1 MKATSINNFQIS
13 IIYLTILCFL
23 FFFAIYDCR
32 SEEAISSFLHIYAD
46 ARGTAMGG
54 AQGTMTGDIYS
65 VYWNPAGLSKILFK
79 EIGATY
85 HRIFQG
91 LNYSFIGYA
100 SPSDYYGTIAG
111 QIFFLGSGPITATY
125 ENLDG
130 SFAGAGGSFS
140 VNDFG
145 LGISQAK
152 NITEN
157 VSYGV
162 SLKLISHRIMDESAF
177 ALAGDIGFIYQPLVE
192 ELKFGA
198 VLQNFSTTYKF
209 LNHKVREPWSIKAGT
224 SYAFSQLPLYLAIDY
239 NMIAGNK
246 DSINLGSEFWVFDI
260 MAIRTGIKLPS
271 PSGLL
276 SCINVGLGFNF
287 FDLYKIDYSFSPD
300 ARLGIT
306 HKFSLLV
313 KF

>member
-1 MKATSINNFQIS
+1 MKTTNLI
-13 IIYLTILCFL
+13 ILCFL
-23 FFFAIYDCR
+23 LVFTICNVNA
-32 SEEAISSFLHIYAD
+32 EEAISSFLHIYAD

-54 AQGTMTGDIYS
+54 AQGTMTGDVYS
-65 VYWNPAGLSKILFK
+65 LYWNPAGLSKILFK

-130 SFAGAGGSFS
+130 SFAGVGGSFS
-140 VNDFG
+140 VNDLG
-145 LGISQAK
+145 IGISQAR

-157 VSYGV
+157 VSYGI
-162 SLKLISHRIMDESAF
+162 SLKLISHRIMDENAF
-177 ALAGDIGFIYQPLVE
+177 SLAGDIGFIYQPLVE

-209 LNHKVREPWSIKAGT
+209 LNHKVREPWSIRAGT
-224 SYAFSQLPLYLAIDY
+224 SYAFSELPLYLAIDY

-246 DSINLGSEFWVFDI
+246 DSINLGSEFWFFDI

-271 PSGLL
+271 SSGLL
-276 SCINVGLGFNF
+276 SCINFGLGLNF
-287 FDLYKIDYSFSPD
+287 FDLYKLDYSFSPD
-300 ARLGIT
+300 TRLGIT

-313 KF
+313 RF